1 MCSAVKVGPKV
12 SFSKN
17 VMALRF
23 SACREL
29 GIPVDT
35 LKQTALAC
43 IAGRIFLPHKEYTSF
58 TFAISAIGVHQFC
71 LSISSISV
79 RFSVGC

>member
-35 LKQTALAC
+35 LKQTALTC
-43 IAGRIFLPHKEYTSF
+43 IAGRIFCHTKNTLPF
-58 TFAISAIGVHQFC
+58 PLPF
-71 LSISSISV
+71 LL
-79 RFSVGC
+79 

>member
-1 MCSAVKVGPKV
+1 MCSARWVPGCPLAEKIY
-12 SFSKN
+12 S

-35 LKQTALAC
+35 LKQTALASL
-43 IAGRIFLPHKEYTSF
+43 AGINAGKFLLRWAHKDFS
-58 TFAISAIGVHQFC
+58 FAISTMNVA
-71 LSISSISV
+71 LSP
-79 RFSVGC
+79 